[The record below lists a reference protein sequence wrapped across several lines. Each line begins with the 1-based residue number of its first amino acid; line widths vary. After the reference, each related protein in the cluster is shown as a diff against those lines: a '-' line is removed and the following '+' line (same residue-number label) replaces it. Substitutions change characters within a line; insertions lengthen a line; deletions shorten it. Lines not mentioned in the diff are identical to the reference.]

1 MSRLI
6 QDLLAGIAGTLRGM
20 PHCSCA
26 ILYRVGKRAAR
37 CARSLVRRLADGLF
51 SVLDLLPNLL
61 KLLQ

>member
-1 MSRLI
+1 MSRVI
-6 QDLLAGIAGTLRGM
+6 QDLLAGIAGTLRGT

-26 ILYRVGKRAAR
+26 ILYRVGKRAR

-51 SVLDLLPNLL
+51 SVLDLLPNLA